1 VSAGLPL
8 ARLLEDQPDEP
19 FTGVVAGFI
28 PSVPGGEPTPAK
40 PEAAYLS
47 LMGARVKDRLEVKE
61 HGGSVMVWVTDRA
74 VIHVHSGDQARE
86 FIRAFAYAA
95 ELLDQAAVPFGSESE
110 PGR

>member
-28 PSVPGGEPTPAK
+28 PSVPGGEPTKAVA
-40 PEAAYLS
+40 ESAWLTMQGS
-47 LMGARVKDRLEVKE
+47 QVKDRLEVIR
-61 HGGSVMVWVTDRA
+61 GSSGRVMVQLTDRA
-74 VIHVHSGDQARE
+74 AVHLNSGDQCRE

-95 ELLDQAAVPFGSESE
+95 ELLDQAAAGE
-110 PGR
+110 PS